1 MCVPQ
6 RLYSRGAGRNDPNNK
21 RALPFIL
28 EDGSYFPV
36 TMALGRQYTGLID
49 RDSQVLVE
57 NGDTVMIR
65 MEVKNHISL
74 CNTLMF
80 IGCSVAGISVERVSS
95 ESVEIVLPERC

>member
-6 RLYSRGAGRNDPNNK
+6 RLYSSGAGQNDPKNK
-21 RALPFIL
+21 LALPFIL
-28 EDGSYFPV
+28 EDGSYLPV

-74 CNTLMF
+74 RDTLMF

>member
-1 MCVPQ
+1 MPQ
-6 RLYSRGAGRNDPNNK
+6 RLYSLGAGRNDPNNK
-21 RALPFIL
+21 HVLLFIL
-28 EDGSYFPV
+28 ENGLYLPV
-36 TMALGRQYTGLID
+36 TMALNRHYTGLID
-49 RDSQVLVE
+49 RDTQVLVE

-74 CNTLMF
+74 RDTLMF